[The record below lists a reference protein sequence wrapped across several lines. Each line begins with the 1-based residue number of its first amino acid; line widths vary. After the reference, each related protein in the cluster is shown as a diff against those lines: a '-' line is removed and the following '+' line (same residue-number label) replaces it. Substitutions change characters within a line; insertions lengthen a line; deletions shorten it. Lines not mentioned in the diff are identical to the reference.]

1 MRPLYLCVHL
11 EIGIVSL
18 LSFGCV
24 NPEHFAP
31 DPSVPAISPLSLPV
45 IMLFACPAPAPHV
58 RYDTSRGRTLNPFH
72 ASPTSP
78 QPYQAD
84 KFVDAGFLMHWGEDM
99 KSVPG
104 SGGSSCTSPA
114 PLNLQPISGL
124 KRARFARHAGCWF
137 CRFSQEQLADSTREL
152 GQVPEHGVSHS

>member
-1 MRPLYLCVHL
+1 MARCSPWSTTRPPTRSSCFRNNTLNRF
-11 EIGIVSL
+11 VS
-18 LSFGCV
+18 
-24 NPEHFAP
+24 P
-31 DPSVPAISPLSLPV
+31 PSASLDSPPPPHRYGSILPR
-45 IMLFACPAPAPHV
+45 H
-58 RYDTSRGRTLNPFH
+58 DTSRGRTLNPFH

-114 PLNLQPISGL
+114 PLKLQPISGL
-124 KRARFARHAGCWF
+124 KRARFPRHAGCWF